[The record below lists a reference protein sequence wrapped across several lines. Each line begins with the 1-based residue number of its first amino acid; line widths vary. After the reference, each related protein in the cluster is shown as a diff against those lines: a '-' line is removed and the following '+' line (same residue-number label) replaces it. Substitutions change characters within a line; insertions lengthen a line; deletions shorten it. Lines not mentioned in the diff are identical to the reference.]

1 MLNKARKTLP
11 VTIAIMLVGG
21 AGALAA
27 GPLNG
32 RTYVG
37 SVPSFGTG
45 SETHHKTRLHA
56 GGNITVHVAGNGKTA
71 TVRFTSPYPVLY
83 CITSPPGRALHV
95 QKTTP
100 ARISGG
106 TFKASITERFAA
118 GPGAPGI
125 VQVVTGRFSGNT
137 VTGTIYT
144 QAAECSGVSGYRATA
159 R

>member
-11 VTIAIMLVGG
+11 VAVAFMLVGG

-37 SVPSFGTG
+37 STPSYGTS
-45 SETHHKTRLHA
+45 SEGHHRIRLHA
-56 GGNITVHVAGNGKTA
+56 GGNITVSVARNGRTA

-83 CITSPPGRALHV
+83 CVTGKALHV
-95 QKTTP
+95 QKTTA

-106 TFKASITERFAA
+106 TFKASISERFAA
-118 GPGAPGI
+118 GPGAPGDRP
-125 VQVVTGRFSGNT
+125 GRD
-137 VTGTIYT
+137 
-144 QAAECSGVSGYRATA
+144 RAVL
-159 R
+159 REVCERHDLHPGR

>member
-11 VTIAIMLVGG
+11 VAMALMLVGG

-37 SVPSFGTG
+37 AVPATGTS
-45 SETHHKTRLHA
+45 SEGHHPVKLRA
-56 GGNITVHVAGNGKTA
+56 GGNIVVSVARNGRTA
-71 TVRFTSPYPVLY
+71 TVRFTSAYPVLY
-83 CITSPPGRALHV
+83 CVTGKTLHV
-95 QKTTP
+95 QKTGP

-106 TFKASITERFAA
+106 SFKASIAERFAA
-118 GPGAPGI
+118 GPGAPAI

-137 VTGTIYT
+137 VNGTIYT
-144 QAAECSGVSGYRATA
+144 QAGECSGVSGYRATA